1 MIVILKSEIND
12 YKNKIKAHES
22 KFSDYAIEF
31 LESDEGIIQLNQMI
45 EHLEKKCNI
54 QKHLIKLKVRFEFSK
69 NNFKVK
75 AFDSIY
81 NETSKQK
88 SRTELKTQ
96 LSSFKDEVFIL
107 NCSIDEFKTEV
118 IFLFR
123 AR

>member
-1 MIVILKSEIND
+1 MIFILKSEIND

-31 LESDEGIIQLNQMI
+31 LESDEGIIQMI

-118 IFLFR
+118 ILLFR